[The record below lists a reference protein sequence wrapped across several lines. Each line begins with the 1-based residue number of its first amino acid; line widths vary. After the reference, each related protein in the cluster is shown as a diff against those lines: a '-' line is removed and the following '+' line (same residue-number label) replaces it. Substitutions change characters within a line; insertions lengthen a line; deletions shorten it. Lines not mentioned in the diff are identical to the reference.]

1 MIRCLLLHSPS
12 RAAQSAG
19 SVLIA
24 VLWACLGLVSVTLL
38 FGHSMLMTYR
48 GADNDLSGRQ
58 ADHAIEGTVRYL
70 QSLIADLAVPGEFPE
85 ITTYES
91 EALQIGEATVWLL
104 GRPADLNSNAIGT
117 RAFGLVDEAAK
128 LNLNT
133 ATRQTLENL
142 PGITDELAASIID
155 WRDANQDASDN
166 GAESETY
173 ARREP
178 PYVCKNAPFES
189 IEELALVHGATR
201 EILYGED
208 ANLNGVLDPNE
219 DDGTKTP
226 PSDNGDG
233 KLDPGILEHVT
244 VFSREPSTDP
254 EGNPRIDVSASP
266 LPAELWT
273 KLETILSEEA
283 RQQVR
288 TRVGQDSFRSVLQFY
303 IRTQLSAQDFD
314 KLSPYLTVDS
324 QTEPRSWI
332 NVNTASET
340 VLASIP
346 AIGPTKAAELVSARL
361 QTARQTSDITWLTEA
376 LGQSAEAIAE
386 FLTIS
391 TYQFTADVA
400 AVGRHGRGYRRA
412 RLVIDSTTGKPRII
426 YRRNLSQLG
435 WALGPEIR
443 QNLAQS
449 TPLRLSGAIRNPA
462 RALVKGAF
470 R

>member
-1 MIRCLLLHSPS
+1 MNRRLFLHSPS
-12 RAAQSAG
+12 RAIPSAG

-38 FGHSMLMTYR
+38 FGHSMLLTYR

-58 ADHAIEGTVRYL
+58 ADHAIEGTARYL

-104 GRPADLNSNAIGT
+104 GRPTDLNSNTIGT
-117 RAFGLVDEAAK
+117 RAFGLIDETAK

-133 ATRQTLENL
+133 ATRQMLENL
-142 PGITDELAASIID
+142 PGITDELVASIID
-155 WRDANQDASDN
+155 WRDQDQEITSN

-178 PYVCKNAPFES
+178 PYRCKNAPFES
-189 IEELALVHGATR
+189 VEELAVVHGATR

-233 KLDPGILEHVT
+233 KLDPGILEYVT
-244 VFSREPSTDP
+244 VFSREPATDP
-254 EGNPRIDVSASP
+254 EGNPRIDVTAVP

-273 KLETILSEEA
+273 KLATILGEDV

-288 TRVGQDSFRSVLQFY
+288 VQIGQAPFFSVLQFY
-303 IRTQLSAQDFD
+303 IRSGLSPQDFD
-314 KLSPYLTVDS
+314 KFSPYLTAS
-324 QTEPRSWI
+324 NQAQSRGWI
-332 NVNTASET
+332 NVNTASEA

-346 AIGPTKAAELVSARL
+346 VIGAAKAAELVSARL
-361 QTARQTSDITWLTEA
+361 QTARQSSDIAWFKEVM
-376 LGQSAEAIAE
+376 GQSAEAIAE

-391 TYQFTADVA
+391 TYQVTADVA

-412 RLVIDSTTGKPRII
+412 RLIIDSTTGKPRII

-443 QNLAQS
+443 QSLAESTPPRLSSSLRHPSRALAQ
-449 TPLRLSGAIRNPA
+449 
-462 RALVKGAF
+462 GAF